1 MSILQWHG
9 HFTTWPFHGDMA
21 NYHDM
26 VILLTPVHFL
36 VILLHSRPFVALSNS
51 RPLVLSLFSSS
62 SCILVLFSL
71 GFSDSRPLEFS
82 PSRPLLPHIVL
93 SHWCPLVFSHSRP
106 LVVLSDSR
114 PSCRPLEF

>member
-36 VILLHSRPFVALSNS
+36 VLLNPPPLVLYFLTSFSRTVVLSYSHILALLSFSRILVPRVVLSNS
-51 RPLVLSLFSSS
+51 SWLGFSFFLS
-62 SCILVLFSL
+62 SCI
-71 GFSDSRPLEFS
+71 FS
-82 PSRPLLPHIVL
+82 PRI
-93 SHWCPLVFSHSRP
+93 
-106 LVVLSDSR
+106 
-114 PSCRPLEF
+114 